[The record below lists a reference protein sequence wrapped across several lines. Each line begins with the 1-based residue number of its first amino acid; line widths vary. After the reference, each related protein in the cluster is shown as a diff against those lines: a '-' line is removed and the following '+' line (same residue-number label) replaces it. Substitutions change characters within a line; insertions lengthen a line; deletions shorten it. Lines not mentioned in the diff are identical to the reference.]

1 MTQSSI
7 NFFYNLQLVEQDFSY
22 IIGSIEVGPIIYK
35 M

>member
-1 MTQSSI
+1 M

-22 IIGSIEVGPIIYK
+22 IIGSTEVGPIIYR